1 MSAYDSPTIIK
12 DLYGAGAWG
21 KFAETVA
28 SSSNMFLATL
38 NEARA
43 KQAKISADI
52 KKIDDDAY
60 SDAEFAWNERNE
72 ANFDQEAYKDKDKSF
87 VDQAKLMASYK
98 AYGGEHMFNGEK
110 RNFGIGSIAAEAKL
124 KANNN
129 LTKAQKKEYYGIVN
143 NQKNSLKNSGKAA
156 GLIMTDEKDWSEMR
170 KNRDDYYVT
179 GVPGSSE
186 HRTNT
191 LVANSLYGR
200 PNGKGAVTSVRT
212 YDQVLGPDGEDQTI
226 LKIGFDIDVKSPNA
240 KAYILENIEFVAKGK
255 PLKHKIVDGKIKV
268 LWKRNLSDGSYDG
281 NLVNKKSIIQSDL
294 NTAAKDL
301 NITDSNGELAPV
313 FRKQLA
319 PTEIKGKDGTVLS
332 SFEWVDVN
340 GIEDKFSDTNT
351 GKAEEVARAYL
362 SGDRTSQLDALNYLQ
377 DIGRSGLDI
386 PKDINLKDL
395 TDLFLGF
402 ERAKTLTH
410 FNIGQDRD
418 TQEKIFDEV
427 DGKEGSKFIDNPNF
441 NKFTN
446 QKTNGFA
453 LVRRRITQEQI
464 DQLTDSGVDTSQ
476 MEEGQEHYFYNTAN
490 KTTGKPKDGSD
501 SSTKLTEKQD
511 DVKYLREVLSGAA
524 RGTTGKKLKVNPEIY
539 FKTPRNIPGTKFAIK
554 YDVAKGGYY
563 VGTINPKSNTFSA
576 GENTILTQDEA
587 LQSI

>member
-38 NEARA
+38 NEARS

-52 KKIDDDAY
+52 KKIDDEAY

-72 ANFDQEAYKDKDKSF
+72 ANFDGEAYEDKDKSF

-98 AYGGEHMFNGEK
+98 AYGGKHMFNGEE
-110 RNFGIGSIAAEAKL
+110 RDFGIGSIAAEAKL

-156 GLIMTDEKDWSEMR
+156 GLILTDEKDWSEMR
-170 KNRDDYYVT
+170 KNRDDYYVV

-200 PNGKGAVTSVRT
+200 PNGKGAATSVRT
-212 YDQVLGPDGEDQTI
+212 YDQILGPDGEDQTV
-226 LKIGFDIDVKSPNA
+226 LKIGFDVSTQSPDG
-240 KAYILENIEFVAKGK
+240 KAYLAENADLVAKGEK
-255 PLKHKIVDGKIKV
+255 PKYEVVDGKIKV
-268 LWKRNLSDGSYDG
+268 LWEQNLSDGSYDG

-301 NITDSNGELAPV
+301 NITDSNGELSPI

-319 PTEIKGKDGTVLS
+319 PIEIKGKDGTVLS
-332 SFEWVDVN
+332 SFEWVDIN
-340 GIEDKFSDTNT
+340 NIERKFEDTNT
-351 GKAEEVARAYL
+351 GKAAEVAKAYL
-362 SGDRTSQLDALNYLQ
+362 SGDRASQLDAMNYLQ
-377 DIGRSGLDI
+377 DIGRSGVDI
-386 PKDINLKDL
+386 LKMQKQGLTVEDL
-395 TDLFLGF
+395 TKVFLNY
-402 ERAKTLTH
+402 EREKTLTH

-418 TQEKIFDEV
+418 TEKEID
-427 DGKEGSKFIDNPNF
+427 DGEGNMIANPNF
-441 NKFTN
+441 GKFTN
-446 QKTNGFA
+446 QKANGFA
-453 LVRRRITQEQI
+453 LVRRRITKEQI
-464 DQLTDSGVDTSQ
+464 KQLTDSGVDTSQ
-476 MEEGQEHYFYNTAN
+476 MKEGQEHYFYNTAN
-490 KTTGKPKDGSD
+490 KTVGNSKPGSGNGTGSGSG
-501 SSTKLTEKQD
+501 STIERLTVAFAD
-511 DVKYLREVLSGAA
+511 DVAN
-524 RGTTGKKLKVNPEIY
+524 NPDS
-539 FKTPRNIPGTKFAIK
+539 FKIMRSIPGSGGRKIRLNDNGTYTIYDKDSNAI
-554 YDVAKGGYY
+554 
-563 VGTINPKSNTFSA
+563 VGRRQVTQEDLIKIYSIKSK
-576 GENTILTQDEA
+576 
-587 LQSI
+587 

>member
-60 SDAEFAWNERNE
+60 SESEFAWNEKNE
-72 ANFDQEAYKDKDKSF
+72 ANFDGKAYEDKDKSF
-87 VDQAKLMASYK
+87 VDQAKLIASYK
-98 AYGGEHMFNGEK
+98 AYGGKHMFNGKE
-110 RNFGIGSIAAEAKL
+110 RDFGIGSIAAEAKL
-124 KANNN
+124 KTNNN
-129 LTKAQKKEYYGIVN
+129 LTKAQKKEYYEIVN
-143 NQKNSLKNSGKAA
+143 NQKNSLKNSSKAA
-156 GLIMTDEKDWSEMR
+156 GLILTDEKDWSEMR

-179 GVPGSSE
+179 GIPGSSE

-200 PNGKGAVTSVRT
+200 PNGKGAVTSVRE
-212 YDQVLGPDGEDQTI
+212 YDQILGPDGEDQTV
-226 LKIGFDIDVKSPNA
+226 LKIGFDIDVKSPDGQ
-240 KAYILENIEFVAKGK
+240 AYLLENVGLAIQGK
-255 PLKHKIVDGKIKV
+255 PPKYNVVDGKIKV
-268 LWKRNLSDGSYDG
+268 LWEQNLSDGSYDG

-301 NITDSNGELAPV
+301 NITDKNGELAPI

-319 PTEIKGKDGTVLS
+319 PIEIKGKDGTVLS

-340 GIEDKFSDTNT
+340 GIEKKFDDTNR
-351 GKAEEVARAYL
+351 GKAAEIAKAYL

-386 PKDINLKDL
+386 PADIDL
-395 TDLFLGF
+395 TVDNLTDVFLGF

-418 TQEKIFDEV
+418 TEKEID
-427 DGKEGSKFIDNPNF
+427 DGEGNMIANPNF

-446 QKTNGFA
+446 QKANGFE
-453 LVRRRITQEQI
+453 LVRRKITKEQI
-464 DQLTDSGVDTSQ
+464 KQLTDSGVDTSQ

-490 KTTGKPKDGSD
+490 KTTGKSKPGSGNGTG
-501 SSTKLTEKQD
+501 SGSTVERLTKTFAD
-511 DVKYLREVLSGAA
+511 DVANNPDSFKIMRSIPGSGGRKIKLNDDGTYKIYMADNSPVVG
-524 RGTTGKKLKVNPEIY
+524 RGTVSKEDLMKIY
-539 FKTPRNIPGTKFAIK
+539 PIK
-554 YDVAKGGYY
+554 
-563 VGTINPKSNTFSA
+563 
-576 GENTILTQDEA
+576 
-587 LQSI
+587 